1 MTQDRSVAAAVSRA
15 LSTNGHAV
23 TAVAHDPHEMLRQL
37 SANPSAVAVVDLDPS
52 PSQTL
57 MQLHQIA
64 GRFPTARFVALAEAP
79 QPDLLQDAMEAGVRR
94 VVAKRNLEAE
104 LQSILNR
111 ITPAE
116 AVSQPPGNVITVLQ
130 ASGGCGATTIAANLA
145 AEIAG
150 VQPPQD
156 GPSTVVMDLD
166 CCYGALTTYFG
177 LAPLYAMDHLLHY
190 DRALDSEL
198 IRSTAT
204 VANPQLHLLAS
215 PASTQGFRPQ
225 NPDFA
230 RLGQVLHVTCRT
242 YHNTIIDAPRLPAEA
257 VATLV
262 QNSTHVLLVFQL
274 LVKDVRLARAML
286 DWLDVL
292 GLSRSHVVPVA
303 NRYGRRPPISLNDAA
318 MVLGG
323 GIKIVPLRS
332 DFPAAAEAA
341 NFGKTIAQVSPRSYF
356 RRDLQDLLQTLAPAQ
371 IAAR

>member
-1 MTQDRSVAAAVSRA
+1 
-15 LSTNGHAV
+15 
-23 TAVAHDPHEMLRQL
+23 
-37 SANPSAVAVVDLDPS
+37 
-52 PSQTL
+52 
-57 MQLHQIA
+57 
-64 GRFPTARFVALAEAP
+64 
-79 QPDLLQDAMEAGVRR
+79 
-94 VVAKRNLEAE
+94 
-104 LQSILNR
+104 
-111 ITPAE
+111 
-116 AVSQPPGNVITVLQ
+116 VITVLQ

-274 LVKDVRLARAML
+274 LVKDVRARAGDARLARRAGPVAQPRGPGRQPL
-286 DWLDVL
+286 RPAPADQPERR
-292 GLSRSHVVPVA
+292 GHGAGRSGSRSC
-303 NRYGRRPPISLNDAA
+303 RCAA
-318 MVLGG
+318 TSPRGG
-323 GIKIVPLRS
+323 GRQLWQDHCAGVAAFVLPPR
-332 DFPAAAEAA
+332 PAGPVTDARAGA
-341 NFGKTIAQVSPRSYF
+341 V
-356 RRDLQDLLQTLAPAQ
+356 
-371 IAAR
+371 AAR